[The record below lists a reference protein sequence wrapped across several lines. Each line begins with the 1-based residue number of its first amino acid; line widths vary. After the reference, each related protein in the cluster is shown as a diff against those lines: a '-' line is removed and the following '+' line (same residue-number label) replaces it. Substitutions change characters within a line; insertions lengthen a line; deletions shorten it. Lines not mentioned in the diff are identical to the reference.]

1 MTKTLR
7 KSYQSFSTLFV
18 LNWDTMLSF
27 GLTALALALGAYLVG
42 S

>member
-42 S
+42 L